1 MGQKR
6 YAIEGIQVGQPII
19 TYANGKEI
27 KTAINKKRI
36 HEPVYLSQIN
46 FEGDGQG
53 DLIHHGGYDKAVCVF
68 PYDHYA
74 YFEQFLGIPLQ
85 EAAFGENVTVRKL
98 VETSVHI
105 GDVFQLGDAFVEVSQ
120 PRQPCVK
127 LSVKHGNMKLVKE
140 VQKTG
145 YTGFYLRVLKEGMV
159 PPDASL
165 VLVEKASH
173 HITVHEVNEVKYRQT
188 SPERLKAVLEVEALA
203 DVVRK
208 SLEKRIQHI

>member
-6 YAIEGIQVGQPII
+6 FAIEGIQVGQPII

-53 DLIHHGGYDKAVCVF
+53 DLVHHGGYDKAVCVF

-98 VETSVHI
+98 VETNVHI
-105 GDVFQLGDAFVEVSQ
+105 GDVFQLGAAFVEVSQ
-120 PRQPCVK
+120 PRLPCVK
-127 LSVKHGNMKLVKE
+127 LSVKHGNMKIVKE

-173 HITVHEVNEVKYRQT
+173 QITVHEVNEVKYRQT